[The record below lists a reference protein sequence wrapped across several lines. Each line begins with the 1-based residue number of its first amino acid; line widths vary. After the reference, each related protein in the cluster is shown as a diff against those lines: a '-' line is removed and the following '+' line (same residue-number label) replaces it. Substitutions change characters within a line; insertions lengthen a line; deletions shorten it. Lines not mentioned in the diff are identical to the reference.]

1 MEGERGGED
10 GGEDGGTWTAME
22 LLGVAVKA
30 VLALIVGAML
40 INFLAITA
48 IYVLAFFYGG
58 SAC

>member
-1 MEGERGGED
+1 MEANDGGERGGAD
-10 GGEDGGTWTAME
+10 GGAWTAME

-40 INFLAITA
+40 INFLATAA